1 MAIDPR
7 PQRHKAARS
16 RIYDPTSSAVAQVS
30 TTGALKTAIP
40 EALVDGDFSGSVL
53 DAGIW
58 TQTLVGTG
66 SNTIGLGVASMKTG
80 AAAGGAVKLVSVKQG
95 LFTFGESFQFATG
108 VYASDPIAGNIRRWG
123 VMDKLEQNGMFFE
136 LSDNTFYVV
145 SRRAGVDAKVNV
157 ADFNHDKTFVPTTKN
172 AAYAIRYTDDRAI
185 FQVNFLDE
193 EIALH
198 IMIDQD
204 YSLIEN
210 YTLGLY
216 FENTNVA
223 NDSDVE
229 MRVRGGSLSILGS
242 VPLSKLENLPV
253 EIQGVPEI
261 TAHTRSTV
269 SSVPDNTR
277 VTVVTQAFVT
287 DAFEKVIKISVSG
300 SISAKYYLQLD
311 TGSGYND
318 IDTRRATPEKN
329 LEFNFSDAPFALN
342 SGDSMRV
349 QVEHFNTGVLEAF
362 EGTIYGGA

>member
-1 MAIDPR
+1 M
-7 PQRHKAARS
+7 
-16 RIYDPTSSAVAQVS
+16 
-30 TTGALKTAIP
+30 
-40 EALVDGDFSGSVL
+40 
-53 DAGIW
+53 
-58 TQTLVGTG
+58 
-66 SNTIGLGVASMKTG
+66 
-80 AAAGGAVKLVSVKQG
+80 
-95 LFTFGESFQFATG
+95 
-108 VYASDPIAGNIRRWG
+108 
-123 VMDKLEQNGMFFE
+123 MDQE
-136 LSDNTFYVV
+136 
-145 SRRAGVDAKVNV
+145 
-157 ADFNHDKTFVPTTKN
+157 
-172 AAYAIRYTDDRAI
+172 
-185 FQVNFLDE
+185 
-193 EIALH
+193 
-198 IMIDQD
+198 

-223 NDSDVE
+223 NATDVE

-261 TAHTRSTV
+261 TAHTRSVV
-269 SSVPDNTR
+269 SSVADNTR

-287 DAFEKVIKISVSG
+287 DSFEKVIKISVSG
-300 SISAKYYLQLD
+300 SISAKYYLQLN

-342 SGDSMRV
+342 SGDSIRV